1 MGRSLPFNLGPEGL
15 KVEAMTQSHG
25 KPIAR
30 NITVA
35 ILVLVTLFLVG
46 GGGWLIALDGSG
58 YYLVAGLVMA
68 IITWLYARDRVAS
81 LWLYAVLLFATIAWG
96 IWESGTDFWALTPRL
111 DIWFVLGLWLVLPW
125 ASRRLLPSAG
135 AKSLLSLGLLAVLAV
150 LGLSW
155 FNDPQ
160 EVNGS
165 LARAPSAQKAPVAG
179 VADADWPAYGRTQA
193 GVRYSPLAQIND
205 GNVNKLQLAWK
216 YQTGDFKG
224 DDDSGETTAELTPI
238 KVGNRMF
245 ICTTHQFLDA
255 LDPATGK
262 RLWRFDP
269 QLKADRTFQ
278 HLTCRG
284 VSYYDSANVE
294 ANSSSVQK
302 KLTQASAECPRK
314 VILPV
319 NDGRLFAVNPDTG
332 KPCSDF
338 GNQGQVDLQANM
350 PFPYRGGYNPTS
362 PPVVTGSTI
371 VIGGSITDNLSNSE
385 PSGVIRGYDVNTGA
399 LRWVFDTGA
408 EDPNQMP
415 GDKGEFVHNS
425 PNAWAPLAYD
435 AKTDIV
441 YVPTGVGTPD
451 IWGGDR
457 TELKERYA
465 NSMLAL
471 DASTGKL
478 VWNFQTTHH
487 DLWDMDVPSQPS
499 LVDLKRPDGTT
510 VPAIYVLTKTGQLFV
525 LNRLNGEAIL
535 PVTEKPVP
543 QSVKRGPQTKGE
555 HYSPTQ
561 PFSPLNMGPHENLT
575 DKNMWGAT
583 MFDQLMCR
591 VIFHRLNYEG
601 IYTPPSENGTL
612 VFPGN
617 LGIFEWGGMSVDS
630 DRQVAFMN
638 PLGLP
643 FVSRLIPADPNRPRT
658 EKGAGTEQGVQPM
671 YGAPYGVELNAF
683 LSPLGLPCKE
693 PAWMTVA
700 GVDLATHE
708 VVWRKRVGTIRD
720 SLPKLMQLP
729 PIKAGVPGLGGL
741 ISTGGNLM
749 FIGATQDDYLRA
761 FNASNGELLW
771 QARLPAGGQATPM
784 TYDIGGKQYV
794 VIMAGGHGS
803 FGTKMGDSLMAYALP
818 D

>member
-1 MGRSLPFNLGPEGL
+1 M
-15 KVEAMTQSHG
+15 QSKG
-25 KPIAR
+25 KS
-30 NITVA
+30 VA
-35 ILVLVTLFLVG
+35 KTLTILVMVLAALPLAAG
-46 GGGWLIALDGSG
+46 GAWLLALGGSP
-58 YYLVAGLVMA
+58 YYLIAGLVLA
-68 IITWLYARDRVAS
+68 LVSWLYARDGAAS
-81 LWLYAVLLFATIAWG
+81 IWLYAVLLLATIAWG
-96 IWESGTDFWALTPRL
+96 IWESGTDFWALAPRL
-111 DIWFVLGLWLVLPW
+111 DVWFLLGLWLVLPW
-125 ASRRLLPSAG
+125 ASQHLPAPASA
-135 AKSLLSLGLLAVLAV
+135 KRLLSLGLIAVLAT
-150 LGLSW
+150 LGLSF

-160 EVNGS
+160 EINGS
-165 LARAPSAQKAPVAG
+165 FARAQPAQLAPAAG
-179 VADADWPAYGRTQA
+179 IDAGDWPAYGRTQA

-205 GNVNKLQLAWK
+205 SNVQKLQVAWT
-216 YQTGDFKG
+216 YHTEDFKG
-224 DDDSGETTAELTPI
+224 SNDSGETTNELTPI
-238 KVGNRMF
+238 KVADKMF

-269 QLKADRTFQ
+269 KLKADRTFQ

-284 VSYYDSANVE
+284 VSYYDGANAARNGASE
-294 ANSSSVQK
+294 GKN
-302 KLTQASAECPRK
+302 LTTVSGECPRK
-314 VILPV
+314 VLLPV

-332 KPCSDF
+332 KACSDF
-338 GNQGQVDLQANM
+338 GTGGQIDLQANM
-350 PFPYRGGYNPTS
+350 PFPYPGGYNPTS

-385 PSGVIRGYDVNTGA
+385 PSGVIRGYDVNSGT

-408 EDPNQMP
+408 QDPNQMP
-415 GDKGEFVHNS
+415 GGKTEFVHNS

-435 AKTDIV
+435 AASDVV

-478 VWNFQTTHH
+478 IWHFQTTHH

-499 LVDLKRPDGTT
+499 LVDLKRPDGST
-510 VPAIYVLTKTGQLFV
+510 VPAIYVLTKTGQVFV
-525 LNRLNGEAIL
+525 LDRTNGKPIL
-535 PVTEKPVP
+535 PVTEKAVP
-543 QSVKRGPQTKGE
+543 QNVKRGPQTAGE
-555 HYSPTQ
+555 HYAPTQ
-561 PFSPLNMGPHENLT
+561 PFSPLNMGPHASLT
-575 DKNMWGAT
+575 DKDMWGAT

-591 VIFHRLNYEG
+591 VLFHRLNYEG
-601 IYTPPSENGTL
+601 IYTPPSQNGTL

-617 LGIFEWGGMSVDS
+617 LGIFEWGGMSVDT

-643 FVSRLIPADPNRPRT
+643 FVSRLIPTDPNRPRT

-671 YGAPYGVELNAF
+671 YGVPYGVEISAF
-683 LSPLGLPCKE
+683 LSPLGLPCKQ

-720 SLPKLMQLP
+720 SLPKLMELP

-741 ISTGGNLM
+741 ISTAGNLV
-749 FIGATQDDYLRA
+749 FIGATQDNYIRA
-761 FNASNGELLW
+761 FKASNGEQLW
-771 QARLPAGGQATPM
+771 EARLPAGGQATPM
-784 TYDIGGKQYV
+784 TYEIGGKQYV

-803 FGTKMGDSLMAYALP
+803 FGTRMGDALTAYSLP
-818 D
+818 N

>member
-46 GGGWLIALDGSG
+46 GGGWLIALGGSA
-58 YYLVAGLVMA
+58 YYLVAGVVLAV
-68 IITWLYARDRVAS
+68 ITWLYARDRVAS

-135 AKSLLSLGLLAVLAV
+135 AKSLLSLGLVAVLAV

-165 LARAPSAQKAPVAG
+165 LARAPSAQKTPVAG

-205 GNVNKLQLAWK
+205 SNVNKLQLAWK

-224 DDDSGETTAELTPI
+224 EDDSGETTAELTPI

-284 VSYYDSANVE
+284 VSYYDSGNVE
-294 ANSSSVQK
+294 ANSASVQK
-302 KLTQASAECPRK
+302 NLTQASAECPRK

-371 VIGGSITDNLSNSE
+371 VIGGSITDNLSNAE

-415 GDKGEFVHNS
+415 GEKGEFVHNS

-435 AKTDIV
+435 AQTDIV

-457 TELKERYA
+457 TPLKERYA

-478 VWNFQTTHH
+478 VWHFQTTHH
-487 DLWDMDVPSQPS
+487 DLWDMDVPAQPS

-525 LNRLNGEAIL
+525 LNRTNGEAIL

-543 QSVKRGPQTKGE
+543 QSVKRGPQANGE
-555 HYSPTQ
+555 HYAPTQ

-575 DKNMWGAT
+575 DRNMWGAT

-617 LGIFEWGGMSVDS
+617 LGVFEWGGMAVDS
-630 DRQVAFMN
+630 DRQIAFMN

-671 YGAPYGVELNAF
+671 YGTPYGVELNAF

-720 SLPKLMQLP
+720 SLPKLMELP

-749 FIGATQDDYLRA
+749 FIGATQDNYLRA

-803 FGTKMGDSLMAYALP
+803 FGTKLGDSLMAYALP